1 MVSGRCQLLG
11 GGPGENVSGGDRK
24 VSDVVRKVSDV
35 VRKGS
40 HGVRN
45 LFGMCHLVSLG
56 RSQMVSPRCQM
67 VSQMLLKVTVKL
79 KIIFLHKS
87 KEFCNKFIILSVVS
101 CQKPPG

>member
-24 VSDVVRKVSDV
+24 VSGGVRKVSDV
-35 VRKGS
+35 
-40 HGVRN
+40 VRN

-67 VSQMLLKVTVKL
+67 VSRMLLKVTVKL